1 MVELLRLGS
10 LILNTDD
17 FYIKEMASGLDELIF
32 NLSIYDENYSAVVE
46 EAVVFYE
53 QPYLIKAIDAGKD
66 TAKVKCQ
73 LNLDELKA
81 TMMVNYSN
89 GSATLTET
97 VDGVLPAGWQ
107 FVDSSL
113 STIRR
118 TIEGNYT
125 PLEVIT
131 EAADVFG
138 VVFRYDV
145 KQKRVTAYRLSQFQP
160 LGAFATRDLNM
171 TEINYKGKSSGFY
184 TRLYAYG
191 KDGLTFADI
200 NDGKPYVDCNTYT
213 DKVICAYWSD
223 DRYTDPESLLED
235 AQASVNA
242 AGVPSRSYECTVY
255 DLAATNPELYG
266 FQDFSLFSVIR
277 LIDDIKGI
285 SVLYQVVEYWR
296 YPFYPEKNMVTLSAT
311 APKIQNQVQ
320 SIRNEIEN
328 PSSAFWA
335 TMNNAISNA
344 TDWITGTNGGYVIL
358 RQNASGQPYELLIM
372 DTPDIATATKVW
384 RWNQGG
390 LGYSSNGYNGPYEA
404 AITQDGSIV
413 ANFITTGTMQANV
426 IKGGTLTLGGVQ
438 NGDGVC
444 HVYDADG
451 NLVIQMDNEGLQ
463 AYDAQII
470 GPSIVFGDPDG
481 TNVIANTTS
490 DNGGIQF
497 TGTGKINFRT
507 IGEFRAENAFSSTQT
522 ANRFIMS
529 GSSSPSINVQNYKS
543 DESGNLAN
551 QIQMYQTDEADFLYL
566 TNYSTEGDMA
576 ANGMNLIAQ
585 GGWNAFRMRNF
596 TAGSTTLANSFQ
608 LSNANGTADIQ
619 LVNYT
624 PGSDRIASRL
634 YMSATSS
641 SNWFTLSNFDPAGNE
656 RCGLYFNQN
665 GTFKLNSNTGGAS
678 SVYTDTGGNLNVNAN
693 NSLNLVSQTY
703 YVVIRT
709 NGVSHNCVWKTING
723 ETYLCAA

>member
-1 MVELLRLGS
+1 MLRLGS

-17 FYIKEMASGLDELIF
+17 FYIKEMASGVDELVF

-73 LNLDELKA
+73 LDLDELKA
-81 TMMVNYSN
+81 TMLINYSN

-97 VDGVLPAGWQ
+97 VDGVLPDNWQ

-131 EAADVFG
+131 EAANMFG

-145 KQKRVTAYRLSQFQP
+145 KRKRVTAYRLSQFQP

-171 TEINYKGKSSGFY
+171 TEVNYKGKSSGFY

-191 KDGLTFADI
+191 KDGMTFADI

-213 DKVICAYWSD
+213 NKVICAYWSD
-223 DRYTDPESLLED
+223 DRYTDPKSLLDD
-235 AQASVNA
+235 AQASVNE

-255 DLAATNPELYG
+255 DLAATNPDLYG

-277 LIDDIKGI
+277 LIDDVKGI
-285 SVLYQVVEYWR
+285 SILYQVVEYWR

-328 PSSAFWA
+328 PNSAFWA
-335 TMNNAISNA
+335 TMNNVINNA

-358 RQNASGQPYELLIM
+358 HQNAAGQPYELLIM
-372 DTPDIATATKVW
+372 DTPDISTATKVW

-390 LGYSSNGYNGPYEA
+390 LGYSSNGYNGPYQT

-413 ANFITTGTMQANV
+413 ADFITTGTMQANV
-426 IKGGTLTLGGVQ
+426 IKGGTLTLGGVR

-444 HVYDADG
+444 HVYDAEG

-481 TNVIANTTS
+481 THVLADTTP
-490 DNGGIQF
+490 DNAGIQF
-497 TGTGKINFRT
+497 TGSGKINFNT
-507 IGEFRAENAFSSTQT
+507 SGEFRAENRGASNT
-522 ANRFIMS
+522 
-529 GSSSPSINVQNYKS
+529 
-543 DESGNLAN
+543 LAN
-551 QIQMYQTDEADFLYL
+551 QILMYRSANNSLFYL
-566 TNYSTEGDMA
+566 TNRSTKDQDANAIDMISQGD
-576 ANGMNLIAQ
+576 
-585 GGWNAFRMRNF
+585 WNAIRLDNKDDGKEVNSIQLS
-596 TAGSTTLANSFQ
+596 TAGSKSDINLWNYVPGTKNAANSFVMGCDGGNTF
-608 LSNANGTADIQ
+608 LNITNYDSN
-619 LVNYT
+619 
-624 PGSDRIASRL
+624 
-634 YMSATSS
+634 
-641 SNWFTLSNFDPAGNE
+641 GNQK
-656 RCGLYFNQN
+656 CGIYFKEN
-665 GTFKLNSNTGGAS
+665 GTFTISSNTGGTS
-678 SVYTDTGGNLNVNAN
+678 QVYTDTGGNLTVFGN
-693 NSLNLVSQTY
+693 NSLNLVSQNY
-703 YVVIRT
+703 YVVIHSG
-709 NGVSHNCVWKTING
+709 GVARRCVWKSING
-723 ETYLCAA
+723 EMVLCGEV